1 MFRWCSATVM
11 TMALVWGGVVL
22 SVAPPASAAD
32 ATSIEAET
40 MRLSTTKGAKKI
52 VTDPTASGGTALGL
66 TGAVTLSATLALPQS
81 VKIVMRSRGG
91 LQCFGGAPVAAVIV
105 DGVVIGRSPI
115 TATAWTDYTATA
127 NIPAGTHTIGIK
139 FANPQWFFC
148 VRALYIDTVSIV
160 ASTTTQPGDR
170 TQAPVAD
177 LPGWKHI
184 VADNFTKDAPL
195 GSWAN
200 PPSDPA
206 KVVYVGDGGTQW
218 LTYPQTFTDTYQ
230 HRPYRPPDQVLSV
243 GNGTLDYYLHN
254 VDGQPAGANP
264 SPILPNGTQY
274 QTYGR
279 YSVRLKADTATLAEY
294 HIAFL
299 LWPQSELWPS
309 DGEEDF
315 PRRGGL
321 VVDRQG
327 VRALCPLDR
336 RPGRSGHR
344 QAVHRLARVHHRVG
358 ARTCPVLSRRR
369 SGAGQHQVRAQ
380 QADALATA
388 DRNRRE
394 RNQQRSCAGRLDFHL
409 VVHRKLTPERA
420 ISANG
425 RLSRCCTPSRARRHR
440 RLSGRHCRPGFR

>member
-11 TMALVWGGVVL
+11 TMALVWGVVL

-40 MRLSTTKGAKKI
+40 MRLSTTKGAKI

-81 VKIVMRSRGG
+81 VKIVMRSRG
-91 LQCFGGAPVAAVIV
+91 LQCFGAPVAAVIV

-200 PPSDPA
+200 PSDPA

-230 HRPYRPPDQVLSV
+230 HRPYRPDQVLSV

-299 LWPQSELWPS
+299 LWPQSELWPT

-315 PRRGGL
+315 PEGALSSTAKAFAHYARSTGGQDGVDTGKLFTDWHVYTIEWVPGHVRFYLDDAL
-321 VVDRQG
+321 V
-327 VRALCPLDR
+327 LDSTKYVPSKPMR
-336 RPGRSGHR
+336 WQLQIETDGNGTNSGH
-344 QAVHRLARVHHRVG
+344 
-358 ARTCPVLSRRR
+358 VL
-369 SGAGQHQVRAQ
+369 V
-380 QADALATA
+380 DW
-388 DRNRRE
+388 
-394 RNQQRSCAGRLDFHL
+394 
-409 VVHRKLTPERA
+409 
-420 ISANG
+420 ISIWSYTG
-425 RLSRCCTPSRARRHR
+425 S
-440 RLSGRHCRPGFR
+440 